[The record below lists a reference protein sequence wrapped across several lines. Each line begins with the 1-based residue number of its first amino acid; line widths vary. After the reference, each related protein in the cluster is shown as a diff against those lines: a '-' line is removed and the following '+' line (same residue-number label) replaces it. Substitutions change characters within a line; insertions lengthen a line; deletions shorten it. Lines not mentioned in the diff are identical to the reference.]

1 MSAITADDMRAT
13 INEWADKRGFRP
25 EIPYAESTSL
35 KYQRRFSCVPGL
47 YVFIFTNGD
56 IFVGTADDLGETL
69 TRQPEQWVSEISGVL
84 LMARSKKGLDLAQE
98 AMALQREVQSQGFTI
113 HPRP

>member
-13 INEWADKRGFRP
+13 INEWA
-25 EIPYAESTSL
+25 
-35 KYQRRFSCVPGL
+35 
-47 YVFIFTNGD
+47 
-56 IFVGTADDLGETL
+56 VGTADDLGETL
-69 TRQPEQWVSEISGVL
+69 TRQPEQWVSEISGVR